1 MDHMREQASVLAL
14 TARTVGEWHKTASLI
29 EEAGGALRI
38 VEGKAGDIDWL
49 DRSTVE
55 ALGSS
60 VTEEL
65 VDRYV
70 ELIDEQARRG
80 VRLVTVLDDG
90 YPENLRHVFNR
101 PPFLFV
107 RGSLEPVDDL
117 AFAIVGTRSAS
128 EDGLRQARRLATEFA
143 NREITVVSGLAR
155 GIDGAAQ
162 EAALA
167 AGGRTIAVFG
177 TGIDR
182 VYPSEHENLARRI
195 LRRGA
200 HVSQFWP
207 DAPPTRFTFPMRNVV
222 TSGMA
227 LGTVVVEAHG
237 RSGARLQARIC
248 LEHGKRL
255 FLVRSLVL
263 QEPWARKFA
272 EHPATTV
279 IDSVDEAVEAASTLT
294 APLPAQLTLG

>member
-1 MDHMREQASVLAL
+1 VDHVREQACVLAL
-14 TARTVGEWHKTASLI
+14 TAQTTGDWYRTASLI
-29 EEAGGALRI
+29 EEAGSALQI
-38 VEGKAGDIDWL
+38 VEGNAGDIDWL

-55 ALGSS
+55 ALGTG
-60 VTEEL
+60 VTEEV

-70 ELIDEQARRG
+70 ELIDEQARQG

-90 YPENLRHVFNR
+90 YPENLRHIFNR

-107 RGSLEPVDDL
+107 RGSLEPVDDRS
-117 AFAIVGTRSAS
+117 FAIVGTRSAS

-155 GIDGAAQ
+155 GIDGAAHD
-162 EAALA
+162 AALA

-182 VYPSEHENLARRI
+182 VYPPEHENLARRI
-195 LRRGA
+195 LERGA

-207 DAPPTRFTFPMRNVV
+207 DTPPTRFTFPMRNVV

-263 QEPWARKFA
+263 HEPWARKFA

-294 APLPAQLTLG
+294 TPLPAQLTLG

>member
-1 MDHMREQASVLAL
+1 MDHIREQAAVLAL
-14 TARTVGEWHKTASLI
+14 TARTAGEWHKTASLI
-29 EEAGGALRI
+29 EEARGAHRI
-38 VEGKAGDIDWL
+38 VEGTAGDIDWL
-49 DRSTVE
+49 DRATVE

-60 VTEEL
+60 VTEAL

-70 ELIDEQARRG
+70 ELIDEQAQQG

-90 YPENLRHVFNR
+90 YPENLRHIFNR

-107 RGSLEPVDDL
+107 RGSLEPADDR

-128 EDGLRQARRLATEFA
+128 EDGLHQARRLAAEFA
-143 NREITVVSGLAR
+143 KREITVVSGLAR
-155 GIDGAAQ
+155 GIDGAAH
-162 EAALA
+162 EAAMG

-182 VYPSEHENLARRI
+182 VYPPEHEDLARRV
-195 LRRGA
+195 LEQGA

-207 DAPPTRFTFPMRNVV
+207 DTPPSRFTFPMRNVV

-255 FLVRSLVL
+255 FLVRSLVP

-279 IDSVDEAVEAASTLT
+279 IDSVDDVLDAAATLA

>member
-1 MDHMREQASVLAL
+1 MDHIREQASVLAL
-14 TARTVGEWHKTASLI
+14 TARTAGEWYKTASLI
-29 EEAGGALRI
+29 EEARGAHRI

-60 VTEEL
+60 VTEAL
-65 VDRYV
+65 VERYV
-70 ELIDEQARRG
+70 ELIEEQAQQG

-90 YPENLRHVFNR
+90 YPENLRHIFNR

-107 RGSLEPVDDL
+107 RGSLAPADDR

-128 EDGLRQARRLATEFA
+128 EDGLRQARRLAAEFA

-155 GIDGAAQ
+155 GIDGAAH

-177 TGIDR
+177 TGIGR
-182 VYPSEHENLARRI
+182 VYPPEHDDLAQRI
-195 LRRGA
+195 LDQGA

-207 DAPPTRFTFPMRNVV
+207 DTPPSRFTFPLRNVV

-263 QEPWARKFA
+263 QEPWAQKFA

-279 IDSVDEAVEAASTLT
+279 IDSVDDVLEAASRLA